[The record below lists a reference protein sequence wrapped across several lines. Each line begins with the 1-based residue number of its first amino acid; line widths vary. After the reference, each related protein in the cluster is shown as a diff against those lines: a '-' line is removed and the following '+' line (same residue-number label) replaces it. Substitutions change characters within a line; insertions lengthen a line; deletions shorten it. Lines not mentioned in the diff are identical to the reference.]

1 MNLDFNSKFIS
12 TVNQLENSNRHVFIT
27 GKAGTGKSTLLQYFR
42 EHTSKNVAVLA
53 PTGVAAVNIRG
64 QTIHS
69 FFRFRPDITPQKI
82 RKIYIRKKDREL
94 FKTLDTVVIDEIS
107 MVRSDLLDCIDVF
120 LRTHGK
126 NRRKPFGGIQ
136 MIFFGDLYQ
145 LPPVVTQYEKDIFN
159 GIYSS
164 PYFFDAKVFETTEM
178 DYIDLEKI
186 YRQQD
191 DVFIRILNAI
201 RTRTI
206 TPEDLRVLNRRYIP
220 DFNPASEELFI
231 HLTTTNAMAQRINE
245 WHLRNQPGH
254 VYHFEGRIDGKFE
267 QKNLPTR
274 PVLDLKIHAQVMLLN
289 NDPQGRWINGTLGK
303 IIAMEDDLTATSI
316 IQVLLEDGH
325 LVEVGPFTWEMF
337 RFVYNQDTQMLESQS
352 IGSFTQYPLKLA
364 WAVTI
369 HKSQGKTFRRV
380 ILDMGQ
386 GAFSHG
392 QTYVAL
398 SRCISLEGLVLK
410 RPIVFRDI
418 LLDER
423 IAHFMERLAGVKNK

>member
-1 MNLDFNSKFIS
+1 MNLDFNERFTAAI
-12 TVNQLENSNRHVFIT
+12 NRLENTSHHVFIT

-42 EHTSKNVAVLA
+42 QHTSKNVAVLA
-53 PTGVAAVNIRG
+53 PTGVAAVNVKG

-69 FFRFRPDITPQKI
+69 FFRFKPDITPQKV
-82 RKIYIRKKDREL
+82 RKNYIRKKDKEL
-94 FKTLDTVVIDEIS
+94 FRALDTVIIDEIS
-107 MVRSDLLDCIDVF
+107 MVRSDLLDCIDVL
-120 LRTHGK
+120 LRMHARNK
-126 NRRKPFGGIQ
+126 KKPFGGVQ

-145 LPPVVTQYEKDIFN
+145 LPPVVGQYEKDIFN
-159 GIYSS
+159 GVYAS
-164 PYFFDAKVFETTEM
+164 PYFFDAKVFESTDM

-191 DVFIRILNAI
+191 DAFIGILNAI
-201 RTRTI
+201 RTRTV
-206 TPEDLRVLNRRYIP
+206 TSDDLRVLNRRYIP
-220 DFNPASEELFI
+220 EFHPGSEELFI
-231 HLTTTNAMAQRINE
+231 HLTTTNVMAERINA
-245 WHLRNQPGH
+245 WHLRNQPGQS
-254 VYHFEGRIDGKFE
+254 YHFEGRIDGKFE
-267 QKNLPTR
+267 QKYLPTR
-274 PVLDLKIHAQVMLLN
+274 VVLDLKINAQVMLLN

-303 IIAMEDDLTATSI
+303 IIAVEDDLSATSI
-316 IQVLLEDGH
+316 IQVQLEDGR
-325 LVEVGPFTWEMF
+325 LVEVTPFTWEMF
-337 RFVYNQDTQMLESQS
+337 RFMYNEETESLESRS

-369 HKSQGKTFRRV
+369 HKSQGKTFSRV

-423 IAHFMERLAGVKNK
+423 ITHFMQQLSGMTVN